1 MAGDKIAIG
10 SVEII
15 SLVDV
20 EIDHPLSLDRI
31 FPEVPTAAW
40 EPYLQR
46 YPGAFGGPNVWRVQ
60 MGGYLLRSRART
72 ILVDTGLGPAGALVG
87 AGTPNPVLV
96 QPPAHLLE
104 NLQAAGVRPEDVDM
118 VVLTHLHADHVGWN
132 LQDEAGQRRPTFPR
146 ARYLVHQ
153 ADWETFTQ
161 EAGRFPWVERAVA
174 PLLSLGVLE
183 LTSDGHALTDQL
195 TLLHTPGHT
204 PGHQSVLVV
213 SGDERAILWGDL
225 AVHPAQLTEPDW
237 RFAADMDADA
247 ARQAR
252 RHLLDRIET
261 EGMTVATR
269 HFPAP
274 GFGRLVRLEGR
285 RYWHGV

>member
-1 MAGDKIAIG
+1 MAGDRIAIG

-20 EIDHPLSLDRI
+20 EIDHPLGLDHV

-40 EPYLQR
+40 EPYLRR

-60 MGGYLLRSRART
+60 MGGYLLQSRGRT

-87 AGTPNPVLV
+87 SGTPNPVLV

-104 NLQAAGVRPEDVDM
+104 NLRAVGVHPEEVEM

-132 LQDEAGQRRPTFPR
+132 LLGEDDQRQPTFPR
-146 ARYLVHQ
+146 ARYLIHQ
-153 ADWETFTQ
+153 VDWETFTQ
-161 EAGRFPWVERAVA
+161 GAGRFPWVEQTIA
-174 PLLSLGVLE
+174 PLQTLGLLE
-183 LTSDGHALTDQL
+183 LTSDGRALTDQL

-204 PGHQSVLVV
+204 PGHQSVLVA
-213 SGDERAILWGDL
+213 SEDERAIVWGDL

-237 RFAADMDADA
+237 RFAADMDTDA
-247 ARQAR
+247 ARETR
-252 RHLLDRIET
+252 RHMLDRIEA
-261 EGMTVATR
+261 EGMTVAAR
-269 HFPAP
+269 HFPVP
-274 GFGRLVRLEGR
+274 GFGRLVRIEGR
-285 RYWHGV
+285 RYWQGV

>member
-31 FPEVPTAAW
+31 LPEVPTAAW

-60 MGGYLLRSRART
+60 MGGYLLRSQGRT

-104 NLQAAGVRPEDVDM
+104 SLQAAGVRPEGVDM

-213 SGDERAILWGDL
+213 SRDERAILWGDL

-261 EGMTVATR
+261 EGMTVAAR

>member
-20 EIDHPLSLDRI
+20 VIDHPLGLDHI
-31 FPEVPTAAW
+31 FPEVPPSAW
-40 EPYLQR
+40 EPYLRR
-46 YPGAFGGPNVWRVQ
+46 YPDAFGGPNIWRVH
-60 MGGYLLRSRART
+60 MGGYLLRSQGRT

-104 NLQAAGVRPEDVDM
+104 SLQVVGVRPEDVDM

-132 LQDEAGQRRPTFPR
+132 LQGEAGQRRPTFPR

-153 ADWETFTQ
+153 VDWEAFTQ
-161 EAGRFPWVERAVA
+161 EAGRWVWVEQAVA
-174 PLLSLGVLE
+174 PLQTLGVLE
-183 LTSDGHALTDQL
+183 LTSDGYALTDQV
-195 TLLHTPGHT
+195 TLLHAPGHT
-204 PGHQSVLVV
+204 PGHQCVLVA
-213 SGDERAILWGDL
+213 SEDERAILWGDL
-225 AVHPAQLTEPDW
+225 AVHPAQLAEPDW

-247 ARQAR
+247 ARR
-252 RHLLDRIET
+252 TRHRLLDRIEA
-261 EGMTVATR
+261 EGMTVAAR

-274 GFGRLVRLEGR
+274 GFGHLVRLEGR
-285 RYWHGV
+285 RYWHGL

>member
-15 SLVDV
+15 SLIDV
-20 EIDHPLSLDRI
+20 EIDHPLGLDHI

-46 YPGAFGGPNVWRVQ
+46 YPDAFGGPNVWRVQ
-60 MGGYLLRSRART
+60 LGGYLLRSQGST

-104 NLQAAGVRPEDVDM
+104 NLQAVGVHPEEVDM

-132 LQDEAGQRRPTFPR
+132 LQGEAGQRRPTFPR
-146 ARYLVHQ
+146 ARYLIRQV
-153 ADWETFTQ
+153 DWETFTQ
-161 EAGRFPWVERAVA
+161 EAGHFPWVEQTIA
-174 PLLSLGVLE
+174 PLQSLGVLE
-183 LTSDGHALTDQL
+183 LTSDGHALADQL

-204 PGHQSVLVV
+204 PGHQSVLVA

-225 AVHPAQLTEPDW
+225 AVHPAQVAEPDW
-237 RFAADMDADA
+237 RSAADMDSDA
-247 ARQAR
+247 ARRTR

-261 EGMTVATR
+261 EGMTVAAR

-285 RYWHGV
+285 RYWKGL